1 MSATLLYLLGY
12 IVFLVGVT
20 YGAWL
25 LGIQQRWI
33 VTLVMI
39 LLGLGV
45 ATAATKTRHRE
56 PPGEA

>member
-45 ATAATKTRHRE
+45 AAAATKTRHRE